1 MKRIKKTK
9 IIATLGPSS
18 SSSESIEKLIKEGVD
33 VLRINFSHS
42 SHKEAEILIKEI
54 RKLNQ
59 KLSANTSILA
69 DLQGPKLRIGEIK
82 SKVTLIVG
90 NKIKIT
96 VMIDMDQENDTPKKY
111 SSSSDEDESSSD
123 DKEVGF
129 ESGQEPF
136 TNLVKEGNKSKV
148 KEALIVF
155 EVKLIKGGNIKRK
168 FVMEPL
174 STPTKSKCDDL
185 ELIISIWIAPLL
197 EEGERVGK
205 FTSIVVDKTIN
216 AT

>member
-18 SSSESIEKLIKEGVD
+18 SSSERIEKLIKEGVD

-42 SHKEAEILIKEI
+42 SHKEAGILIKEI

-90 NKIKIT
+90 NKIKIKIQGIPSLSSFVFQSKNHEAYKT
-96 VMIDMDQENDTPKKY
+96 YITQEMLKK
-111 SSSSDEDESSSD
+111 
-123 DKEVGF
+123 GF
-129 ESGQEPF
+129 LATTTIYVS
-136 TNLVKEGNKSKV
+136 TSHTKKIINKYLKY
-148 KEALIVF
+148 
-155 EVKLIKGGNIKRK
+155 
-168 FVMEPL
+168 
-174 STPTKSKCDDL
+174 L
-185 ELIISIWIAPLL
+185 EKIFLIISKC
-197 EEGERVGK
+197 ERGDDIHRYLSTKVSETD
-205 FTSIVVDKTIN
+205 FARLN
-216 AT
+216 